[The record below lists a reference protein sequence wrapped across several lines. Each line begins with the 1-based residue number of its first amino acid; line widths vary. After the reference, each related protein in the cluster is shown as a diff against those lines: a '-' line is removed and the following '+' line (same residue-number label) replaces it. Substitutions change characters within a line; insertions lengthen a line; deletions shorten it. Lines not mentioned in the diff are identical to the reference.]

1 MIDQMPD
8 DFEILQGKG
17 LVMLSAPHG
26 VEHTRAGRVKPAEVQ
41 TSDLARDLHRS
52 LHCPVII
59 KTKSNDDDPNYDEH
73 SPYRDALVDYVK
85 ENDARVVFDL
95 HQLSSEREAA
105 FILGTADGKNLRD
118 DITLSTLCRCLED
131 LGIGVV
137 LVDEVFKA
145 SGPNT
150 VAASTAKR
158 ADVSCIQIEINS
170 KYLCK
175 DFPEY
180 AYDRIRDA
188 LEECITSLNSNFAD
202 HVYDSGST
210 LVRIVD
216 ETLPVQDGCLY
227 SVGVPSVFYKENYAT
242 PFQLECPKQGTLMD
256 ISIVPQDSLG
266 VGQIAITK
274 HVQRTLKIADHADC
288 EVFIRKAPY
297 ARFDKIR
304 VQSIDKVSSE
314 DVVIST
320 KMIEGGAVQELL
332 EGADLFGIKDVVTNQ
347 SFIVKANHLVFD
359 DSLDAGVIMLNRR
372 QRILLGERLPCRLE
386 DELRQQVIAYIKAE
400 EQVTGTSEEQ
410 PTREN
415 TMQAA
420 DQEKPRL
427 LDGLA
432 ILEKT
437 YPVHE
442 SIRQESLSHPEEAY
456 LRKVFERCFPP
467 SIVIKPI
474 VLGKKRRNIF
484 KRIGRWIANLYVGKS
499 TLSLMCRRPYAN
511 DENDRAVRMTKDNMA
526 HLGIDEMD
534 NVIISYKDKECIC
547 QVFPIEDESKLQA
560 NNLYTPID
568 MTIGIPL
575 PIRTEL
581 GITDLDST
589 VKVDRDTAFIMK
601 KCANEQV
608 IPVLLALFSMNFL
621 QDCPLYVPIIIFLVI
636 APIIIYV
643 NLSSKRNSRG
653 KY

>member
-1 MIDQMPD
+1 
-8 DFEILQGKG
+8 
-17 LVMLSAPHG
+17 MLSAPHG
-26 VEHTRAGRVKPAEVQ
+26 VEHTRAGRAKPAEVQ

-131 LGIGVV
+131 LGIGAV

-202 HVYDSGST
+202 HVYDGGST
-210 LVRIVD
+210 LVRVVD

-242 PFQLECPKQGTLMD
+242 PFQLECPKQSTLMD

-274 HVQRTLKIADHADC
+274 HVQRTLKIADHADY

-332 EGADLFGIKDVVTNQ
+332 EGADLFGKKKTW
-347 SFIVKANHLVFD
+347 S
-359 DSLDAGVIMLNRR
+359 R
-372 QRILLGERLPCRLE
+372 
-386 DELRQQVIAYIKAE
+386 
-400 EQVTGTSEEQ
+400 
-410 PTREN
+410 TR
-415 TMQAA
+415 A
-420 DQEKPRL
+420 
-427 LDGLA
+427 
-432 ILEKT
+432 
-437 YPVHE
+437 
-442 SIRQESLSHPEEAY
+442 LS
-456 LRKVFERCFPP
+456 
-467 SIVIKPI
+467 
-474 VLGKKRRNIF
+474 
-484 KRIGRWIANLYVGKS
+484 
-499 TLSLMCRRPYAN
+499 
-511 DENDRAVRMTKDNMA
+511 
-526 HLGIDEMD
+526 
-534 NVIISYKDKECIC
+534 
-547 QVFPIEDESKLQA
+547 
-560 NNLYTPID
+560 
-568 MTIGIPL
+568 
-575 PIRTEL
+575 
-581 GITDLDST
+581 
-589 VKVDRDTAFIMK
+589 
-601 KCANEQV
+601 
-608 IPVLLALFSMNFL
+608 
-621 QDCPLYVPIIIFLVI
+621 
-636 APIIIYV
+636 
-643 NLSSKRNSRG
+643 
-653 KY
+653 

>member
-202 HVYDSGST
+202 PYRTWHNRSGFNGEGGSRHR
-210 LVRIVD
+210 VHHEEMR
-216 ETLPVQDGCLY
+216 
-227 SVGVPSVFYKENYAT
+227 
-242 PFQLECPKQGTLMD
+242 
-256 ISIVPQDSLG
+256 
-266 VGQIAITK
+266 
-274 HVQRTLKIADHADC
+274 QRTGYPRSAGAIFHELLARLSALWAHHHLLGYRADHHLREPLLKAQFTW
-288 EVFIRKAPY
+288 EV
-297 ARFDKIR
+297 
-304 VQSIDKVSSE
+304 
-314 DVVIST
+314 
-320 KMIEGGAVQELL
+320 L
-332 EGADLFGIKDVVTNQ
+332 EMVKTN
-347 SFIVKANHLVFD
+347 
-359 DSLDAGVIMLNRR
+359 
-372 QRILLGERLPCRLE
+372 
-386 DELRQQVIAYIKAE
+386 
-400 EQVTGTSEEQ
+400 T
-410 PTREN
+410 
-415 TMQAA
+415 
-420 DQEKPRL
+420 
-427 LDGLA
+427 
-432 ILEKT
+432 
-437 YPVHE
+437 
-442 SIRQESLSHPEEAY
+442 
-456 LRKVFERCFPP
+456 
-467 SIVIKPI
+467 
-474 VLGKKRRNIF
+474 
-484 KRIGRWIANLYVGKS
+484 
-499 TLSLMCRRPYAN
+499 
-511 DENDRAVRMTKDNMA
+511 VR
-526 HLGIDEMD
+526 
-534 NVIISYKDKECIC
+534 
-547 QVFPIEDESKLQA
+547 
-560 NNLYTPID
+560 
-568 MTIGIPL
+568 
-575 PIRTEL
+575 
-581 GITDLDST
+581 
-589 VKVDRDTAFIMK
+589 
-601 KCANEQV
+601 
-608 IPVLLALFSMNFL
+608 
-621 QDCPLYVPIIIFLVI
+621 
-636 APIIIYV
+636 
-643 NLSSKRNSRG
+643 
-653 KY
+653 